1 MYAPQ
6 QVFRGDA
13 IELGQRQQIG
23 CAGVGGAGL
32 PLGHRLAADAQG
44 FRYELL
50 GHLTAE
56 PFFFQG
62 FPQGFGQLGFLLPH
76 LAGAQVFAQDNT
88 TAEFTYTGSNDSD
101 YKGQSTVVI
110 EGKANSGNTEELQC
124 VTVDMRKLAQFKNAK
139 VLKFAKGVKYVA
151 FKTKPDTGDKLDDKI
166 TGQDYLKSAD
176 KTGIEKIEFSSDFVK
191 PYSHDWGNCIEEKLN
206 QCFPK
211 LKKVSISKNNKY

>member
-1 MYAPQ
+1 MKKRIIRTL
-6 QVFRGDA
+6 VTM
-13 IELGQRQQIG
+13 
-23 CAGVGGAGL
+23 GL
-32 PLGHRLAADAQG
+32 AVSVIMP
-44 FRYELL
+44 
-50 GHLTAE
+50 
-56 PFFFQG
+56 
-62 FPQGFGQLGFLLPH
+62 
-76 LAGAQVFAQDNT
+76 GAQVFAQDNT

-211 LKKVSISKNNKY
+211 LKKVSISKNNKYYRVSNDVIFSKDGKKLVMYLANRPGKAIKFRQNAERLDITPLRMFTTLNL